1 MIHTSLPCSSFP
13 ASCGCTSH
21 CGGHSAWWYWTGSKE
36 ASMWL
41 GVSLGPLVHGHLMGS
56 LQDAHPQYAAIK
68 LIIRNLW
75 RAFISCFAKNSSQI
89 LLEFLI
95 TKVTNVGC
103 FGRFFLL
110 YSASIV
116 EMFLLPRMVRDAIS
130 LLHPDK
136 TTQPFMAFG
145 GKLYGPR
152 AFILGFP
159 NKDVVTSF
167 RNFPSSGFLKFW
179 KRHRIHPKSNIPRE
193 TIVLTYIMKRNQ
205 AIAVP
210 NRCSTISCLPEFIRK
225 FSSLGINDL
234 CRLHFH

>member
-1 MIHTSLPCSSFP
+1 MNH
-13 ASCGCTSH
+13 
-21 CGGHSAWWYWTGSKE
+21 KE
-36 ASMWL
+36 SMKSIL
-41 GVSLGPLVHGHLMGS
+41 
-56 LQDAHPQYAAIK
+56 
-68 LIIRNLW
+68 
-75 RAFISCFAKNSSQI
+75 FFAKNSSQI

-136 TTQPFMAFG
+136 TTQPFIAFG

-159 NKDVVTSF
+159 NKDVVTVSEIF
-167 RNFPSSGFLKFW
+167 RLRGFWNFEKG
-179 KRHRIHPKSNIPRE
+179 
-193 TIVLTYIMKRNQ
+193 T
-205 AIAVP
+205 
-210 NRCSTISCLPEFIRK
+210 EFIQNQIFQEK
-225 FSSLGINDL
+225 PLL
-234 CRLHFH
+234 